1 MTLYGISTIASG
13 SLRRGAEDALGRR
26 RDRPP
31 TAGKHSEKSIN
42 IRLPMLRDAQVLT
55 SGRVNSIAPTKRD
68 LVMKRP
74 HRRQFLHLA
83 AGAAALPVVSQAA
96 RAQAYPSRAVRIIV
110 GFTAGGAFDLTARL
124 IGPWLSQRLGQ
135 QFIVENRPGGGT
147 NIATEAVVR
156 APADGHTLLLCGAVN
171 AINATLYE
179 KLNFDF
185 LRDLA
190 PVASVIR
197 FPNVIDLNPS
207 FPAKTIPEFI
217 AYAKTNRGKIN
228 MASSGNG
235 TSQHLSGELF
245 KMMTGVN
252 LVHVPYRGAA
262 QALTDL
268 IGGQVQVSFDPL
280 PPAIELIR
288 SGKVR
293 ALAVTTA
300 VRSDA
305 LPDVPTVGEFVP
317 GYEASGWNGVVV
329 PRNTPIEIIQKL
341 NTEINAGL
349 ADPGIRAKLTDLG
362 GMVLAGSA
370 ADFGKLIADEID
382 KWSKVIKFA
391 GVKPD

>member
-1 MTLYGISTIASG
+1 V
-13 SLRRGAEDALGRR
+13 RHKLG
-26 RDRPP
+26 
-31 TAGKHSEKSIN
+31 
-42 IRLPMLRDAQVLT
+42 
-55 SGRVNSIAPTKRD
+55 
-68 LVMKRP
+68 
-74 HRRQFLHLA
+74 RRQFLHLVGGTA
-83 AGAAALPVVSQAA
+83 MLPAVSHVAK
-96 RAQAYPSRAVRIIV
+96 AQSYPTRPVRIVI
-110 GFTAGGAFDLTARL
+110 GFTAGGNFDLTARL
-124 IGPWLSQRLGQ
+124 ISQWLSQRLGQ
-135 QFIVENRPGGGT
+135 QFIVENRPGAGT
-147 NIATEAVVR
+147 NLATETVVR
-156 APADGHTLLLCGAVN
+156 APADGHTLLLGGAVN

-185 LRDLA
+185 LRDIA

-207 FPAKTIPEFI
+207 FPATTIPELI
-217 AYAKTNRGKIN
+217 AYAKANPGKVN

-245 KMMTGVN
+245 KMIAGIN
-252 LVHVPYRGAA
+252 LVHVPYRGAP

-268 IGGQVQVSFDPL
+268 MGGQVQVSFDPL
-280 PPAIELIR
+280 PPAIELIK

-317 GYEASGWNGVVV
+317 GYEASGWNGIVA
-329 PRNTPIEIIQKL
+329 PRNTPIEIVQKL

-362 GMVLAGSA
+362 GMVLVGSA
-370 ADFGKLIADEID
+370 ADFGNLIAEEID
-382 KWSKVIKFA
+382 KWGKVIKFA
-391 GVKPD
+391 GIKPD

>member
-1 MTLYGISTIASG
+1 V
-13 SLRRGAEDALGRR
+13 RHKLG
-26 RDRPP
+26 
-31 TAGKHSEKSIN
+31 
-42 IRLPMLRDAQVLT
+42 
-55 SGRVNSIAPTKRD
+55 
-68 LVMKRP
+68 
-74 HRRQFLHLA
+74 RRQFLHLVGGTA
-83 AGAAALPVVSQAA
+83 MLPAVSHVAK
-96 RAQAYPSRAVRIIV
+96 AQSYPTRPVRIVI
-110 GFTAGGAFDLTARL
+110 GFTAGGNFDLTARL
-124 IGPWLSQRLGQ
+124 ISQWLSQRLGQ
-135 QFIVENRPGGGT
+135 QFIVENRPGAGT
-147 NIATEAVVR
+147 NLATETVVR
-156 APADGHTLLLCGAVN
+156 APADGHTLLLGGAVN

-185 LRDLA
+185 LRDIA

-207 FPAKTIPEFI
+207 FPATTIPELI
-217 AYAKTNRGKIN
+217 AYAKANPGKVN

-245 KMMTGVN
+245 KMIAGIN
-252 LVHVPYRGAA
+252 LVHVPYRGAP

-268 IGGQVQVSFDPL
+268 MGGQVQVSFDPL
-280 PPAIELIR
+280 PPAIELIK

-317 GYEASGWNGVVV
+317 GYEASGWSGIVA
-329 PRNTPIEIIQKL
+329 PRNTPIEIVQKL

-362 GMVLAGSA
+362 GMVLVGSA
-370 ADFGKLIADEID
+370 ADFGNLIAEEID
-382 KWSKVIKFA
+382 KWGKVIKFA
-391 GVKPD
+391 GIKPD